1 MDDMTVK
8 INRGEDSVK
17 LWFLTVM
24 TEDASTGR
32 VLTAG
37 YTQQM
42 AEDTIT
48 MEYTFGDTEV
58 QVTSVQSGKT
68 HTSSLPPVS
77 SHNWFPHSWPQ
88 TQGHRSLSLTTQAG
102 QHIAC
107 SRVSPRGSRDSS
119 CHRAGPGGS
128 LSLCD
133 KYCTACA
140 SAPLS
145 RAVLSDASRLFT
157 ATSSDRRIRWRWP

>member
-77 SHNWFPHSWPQ
+77 SHYWFTHSWPQ
-88 TQGHRSLSLTTQAG
+88 TQGHRSLSGHKRRATDLSLATNAGPQISLWPQTQGHRSLSGHAG
-102 QHIAC
+102 WATHRSLA
-107 SRVSPRGSRDSS
+107 RVSSRFPR
-119 CHRAGPGGS
+119 
-128 LSLCD
+128 
-133 KYCTACA
+133 
-140 SAPLS
+140 
-145 RAVLSDASRLFT
+145 
-157 ATSSDRRIRWRWP
+157 